1 LYYIQDGIT
10 QCMYMILCY
19 ELVYSFLSISIV
31 MEFDVVKKIE
41 SIITIKYALGRSSL
55 E

>member
-1 LYYIQDGIT
+1 
-10 QCMYMILCY
+10 MILCY

-41 SIITIKYALGRSSL
+41 SVIARLASVVNRTF
-55 E
+55 